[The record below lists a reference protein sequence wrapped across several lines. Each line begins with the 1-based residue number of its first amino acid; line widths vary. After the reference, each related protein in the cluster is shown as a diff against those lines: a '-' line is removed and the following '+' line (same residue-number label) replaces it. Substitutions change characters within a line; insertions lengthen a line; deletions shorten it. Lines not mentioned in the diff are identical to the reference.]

1 MKIYWVLSY
10 DNYYPQGDNYVASFA
25 TLEEAKEYVAR
36 QAFGSYLFDN
46 YDIVDISDRL

>member
-10 DNYYPQGDNYVASFA
+10 EDYYPEGDNYVASFA
-25 TLEEAKEYVAR
+25 TLEEAKEYVAA
-36 QAFGSYLFDN
+36 QEVGKYHN

>member
-10 DNYYPQGDNYVASFA
+10 EHYYPEGDNYVASFA
-25 TLEEAKEYVAR
+25 TLEEAKEYVAS
-36 QAFGSYLFDN
+36 QEDESYHN

>member
-10 DNYYPQGDNYVASFA
+10 EDYYPEGDNYVASFA
-25 TLEEAKEYVAR
+25 TLEEAKEYVAA
-36 QAFGSYLFDN
+36 QEVDEYHN

>member
-10 DNYYPQGDNYVASFA
+10 DDYYPQGDNYVASFA
-25 TLEEAKEYVAR
+25 TLEEAKEYVAGYKT
-36 QAFGSYLFDN
+36 GSHLFDN